1 MPDEFKPQTV
11 EILYRALAAANG
23 TTARELLD
31 DGTLLHVP
39 GRSGVAGQYQGR
51 EAILG
56 LLRHMTELTEGT
68 LRFTPSGTLTA
79 DDQMIVV
86 CGHNSAS
93 RQTKRLDT
101 DTAYV
106 VLLQND
112 RVREMWIVHQD
123 QTQFD
128 NFWT

>member
-1 MPDEFKPQTV
+1 MSDTTKSRTV
-11 EILYRALAAANG
+11 EILYRTLAEASAL
-23 TTARELLD
+23 TSREPFD

-51 EAILG
+51 DAIFG
-56 LLRHMTELTEGT
+56 LFGRMAELTDGT

-79 DDQMIVV
+79 DNQMIVV
-86 CGHNSAS
+86 CGHSSAA
-93 RQTKRLDT
+93 RQTRRLDT

-106 VLLQND
+106 VLLRND
-112 RVREMWIVHQD
+112 RVREMWIVHHD

-128 NFWT
+128 DFWT